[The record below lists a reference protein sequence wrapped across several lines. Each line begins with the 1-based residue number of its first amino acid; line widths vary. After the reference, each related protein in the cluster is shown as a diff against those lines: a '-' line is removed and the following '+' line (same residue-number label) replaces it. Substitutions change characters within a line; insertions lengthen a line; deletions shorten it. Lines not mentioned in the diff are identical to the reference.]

1 MENYPVYKKLLKS
14 GGTPLPNDTEVITV
28 CFNTLFIGRDLSRGP
43 LTVGMR
49 LIWFTLPYPPAAQSS
64 PSCHCLIYS
73 VSVCDDCV
81 LASTEDEGRERERDG
96 GEKTCSQTCLCFH
109 FSGIKREASL
119 CYSSDPTWLRNEIKK
134 EKGEME
140 GSSSPS
146 WCCWGIVYSADKGDI
161 RCLSLLRE
169 QCYCWMSQ
177 KEQEDSQ

>member
-1 MENYPVYKKLLKS
+1 MFQHPFHRK
-14 GGTPLPNDTEVITV
+14 G
-28 CFNTLFIGRDLSRGP
+28 
-43 LTVGMR
+43 
-49 LIWFTLPYPPAAQSS
+49 
-64 PSCHCLIYS
+64 S
-73 VSVCDDCV
+73 VSRATHRGYETHLVHITISSWQLGLDCASRA
-81 LASTEDEGRERERDG
+81 LAVTASSIQCLCVMTVSLHQQRMKEEKERET